1 MTSGGHGS
9 TRDSFNALKPTTRS
23 KTART
28 LFRKKKKKSYLTA
41 KALCLQLPPP
51 FPRCFRYNTVSFLC
65 LTTAYCVAHREY
77 HFNCVVLSNRLF
89 VAIEKRF
96 CSRPVILRHAI
107 SIHFLLS
114 SYSFLFFYIE
124 KRLHFVTNL
133 STNREISRIFS
144 FLFFLFLRERERT
157 KKSLLLKT
165 LKT

>member
-23 KTART
+23 KTVRT
-28 LFRKKKKKSYLTA
+28 LFRKKKKKKSYLTA

-114 SYSFLFFYIE
+114 SYSFLLFFFYIE

-144 FLFFLFLRERERT
+144 FLFFLFL
-157 KKSLLLKT
+157 LLKT

>member
-23 KTART
+23 KTVRT

-114 SYSFLFFYIE
+114 SYSFLFFFFISKRDYISWRIYPRIERYRGYFLSFFFCSFE
-124 KRLHFVTNL
+124 KEKER
-133 STNREISRIFS
+133 RKAFS
-144 FLFFLFLRERERT
+144 
-157 KKSLLLKT
+157 
-165 LKT
+165 

>member
-1 MTSGGHGS
+1 MVRRRGVKRDKTMTSGGHGS

-114 SYSFLFFYIE
+114 SYSFLFFFFISKRDYISWRIYPRIE
-124 KRLHFVTNL
+124 RYRGYFL
-133 STNREISRIFS
+133 SFFFCSFS
-144 FLFFLFLRERERT
+144 
-157 KKSLLLKT
+157 
-165 LKT
+165 